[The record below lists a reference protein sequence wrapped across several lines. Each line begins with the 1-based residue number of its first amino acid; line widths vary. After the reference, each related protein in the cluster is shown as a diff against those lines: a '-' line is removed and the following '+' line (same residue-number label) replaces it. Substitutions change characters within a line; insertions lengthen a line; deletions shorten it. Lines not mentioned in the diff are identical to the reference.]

1 MQIKMR
7 IKGLEDAKREL
18 RRLADR
24 AERDRAIAAA
34 INKVSE
40 KGRTEVS
47 RAVREEWNIGAS
59 DVSAS
64 IGLRRASAKGL
75 RLDGAIN
82 IYGSPKRRGRSLN
95 LVRFMEK
102 KVTLAEG
109 RRRAKRGDLMKLFF
123 RMRKGGGL
131 KGVAGAFLGNKGRT
145 VFRRT
150 GKGRLPIE
158 PVQMIGVSQ
167 MFNSRAIR
175 DRVMRRIENEFGI
188 EIHRAVE
195 MVIARRMK

>member
-1 MQIKMR
+1 
-7 IKGLEDAKREL
+7 
-18 RRLADR
+18 
-24 AERDRAIAAA
+24 
-34 INKVSE
+34 
-40 KGRTEVS
+40 
-47 RAVREEWNIGAS
+47 
-59 DVSAS
+59 
-64 IGLRRASAKGL
+64 
-75 RLDGAIN
+75 
-82 IYGSPKRRGRSLN
+82 
-95 LVRFMEK
+95 
-102 KVTLAEG
+102 
-109 RRRAKRGDLMKLFF
+109 
-123 RMRKGGGL
+123 
-131 KGVAGAFLGNKGRT
+131 LGNKGRT

>member
-1 MQIKMR
+1 MQIKMH

-47 RAVREEWNIGAS
+47 RAVREEWNIDTS
-59 DVSAS
+59 SVSAS
-64 IGLRRASAKGL
+64 IGLRRARAKGL
-75 RLDGAIN
+75 RLDGAID
-82 IYGSPKRRGRSLN
+82 IYGGPRRRGRSLN
-95 LVRFMEK
+95 LVRFLEK

-123 RMRKGGGL
+123 RMRKGGPL
-131 KGVAGAFLGNKGRT
+131 KNIAGAFLGNKGRT